1 MKKEEQKIG
10 FNVFHWGPCVVHTK
24 IPSEAI
30 ELFLKEAEASNKDA
44 TSTLAGVLNKEV
56 FFRDKDKFKA
66 LFEKF
71 FSLYNHALS
80 TWKDTPPIR
89 NPRPGTMVKP
99 RTPPKYFLEKLW
111 CNFQRPHDFNPPH
124 SHGGALS
131 FVIYIQIPE
140 ELRKENAAYKGQ
152 SAGPGGI
159 TFTYGDTEFNSICHH
174 SICPEEGDMFIFP
187 AWLKHWVYPFKSDC
201 TRISISGNVVDSVQ
215 LNQVEKDM
223 KNG

>member
-30 ELFLKEAEASNKDA
+30 ELFLKEADASNEDA
-44 TSTLAGVLNKEV
+44 TSTLAGILNKEV
-56 FFRDKDKFKA
+56 NFRDKDKFKKF
-66 LFEKF
+66 FEKF

-80 TWKDTPPIR
+80 TWKNAGR
-89 NPRPGTMVKP
+89 KKKSGTL
-99 RTPPKYFLEKLW
+99 PKYFLEKLW

-140 ELRKENAAYKGQ
+140 ELKKENAAYRGQ

-159 TFTYGDTEFNSICHH
+159 TFTYGDTELNSICHH
-174 SICPEEGDMFIFP
+174 SIFPEEGDMFIFP

-201 TRISISGNVVDSVQ
+201 TRISVSGNVLDSVK
-215 LNQVEKDM
+215 LSQVEKDT
-223 KNG
+223 KHG

>member
-30 ELFLKEAEASNKDA
+30 ELFLKEAEASNEDA
-44 TSTLAGVLNKEV
+44 ASTLAGVLNKEV

-66 LFEKF
+66 FFEQY
-71 FSLYNHALS
+71 FSLYNHALG
-80 TWKDTPPIR
+80 TWKDAS
-89 NPRPGTMVKP
+89 VKKKSEP
-99 RTPPKYFLEKLW
+99 PPKYYLSKLW

-131 FVIYIQIPE
+131 FVIYLQIPE
-140 ELRKENAAYKGQ
+140 ELKKENAAFKGL
-152 SAGPGGI
+152 SAGPGGV
-159 TFTYGDTEFNSICHH
+159 TFTYGDAEINSIGHH
-174 SICPEEGDMFIFP
+174 SMFPQEGDMFIFP

-201 TRISISGNVVDSVQ
+201 TRISVSGNIIDSVK
-215 LNQVEKDM
+215 LNQLK
-223 KNG
+223 KNGH